1 MQSEYFHSK
10 DIPVPAHLRE
20 QLLKA
25 PSIVKKQK
33 RERSIWTIS
42 VLFLLS
48 VNVGLYLQ
56 HETKGQGQEQ
66 ATAAVYQ
73 YLTQTYHY
81 P

>member
-10 DIPVPAHLRE
+10 DIPVPDHLRE

-33 RERSIWTIS
+33 RERAIWLTSI
-42 VLFLLS
+42 LFLLS
-48 VNVGLYLQ
+48 LNIGLYWQ
-56 HETKGQGQEQ
+56 HETKRQEQ

>member
-1 MQSEYFHSK
+1 MQSEHFYSK
-10 DIPVPAHLRE
+10 NIHIPNNLRE
-20 QLLKA
+20 QVLRA
-25 PSIVKKQK
+25 PSMVKKQK

-56 HETKGQGQEQ
+56 NQTNRQEQ
-66 ATAAVYQ
+66 ATASVYR